1 MDHHSILVV
10 DDELLIRD
18 LLYDFFTDQGWDISI
33 AESGEKAL
41 KILDQLLENLSRSR
55 GER

>member
-1 MDHHSILVV
+1 MVFYQTGTI
-10 DDELLIRD
+10 
-18 LLYDFFTDQGWDISI
+18 FTEYNQSMQ
-33 AESGEKAL
+33 KKTL